1 MILCGVY
8 ARYYGTCSW
17 LTTSPSQSM
26 SRCKLVYWQLYK
38 VNVARRFSS
47 DWNLELERQIQA
59 MRKVLAFMLDPCV
72 ERILDF
78 LDAGIDSDSC
88 YVALRSSRSIDTVV
102 VRRVAR
108 FLDQRFSLRTL
119 IRSACLDW
127 YWRLGVKRPNDHRGD
142 PASWRRACQECM
154 DYLTNHSRCVSSS
167 SSEKIDD
174 LRNCMFT
181 VFCDESAVAFW
192 EKLQDF
198 CPQSETSR

>member
-1 MILCGVY
+1 MVPAAGGQR
-8 ARYYGTCSW
+8 AHR
-17 LTTSPSQSM
+17 SPCRVKSM
-26 SRCKLVYWQLYK
+26 SRYKLVYWQLYQ
-38 VNVARRFSS
+38 VNVARRVSR
-47 DWNLELERQIQA
+47 DWILERNRQMRA
-59 MRKVLAFMLDPCV
+59 MRNILAFMLDPCV

-88 YVALRSSRSIDTVV
+88 YVALRSSRSISTVV
-102 VRRVAR
+102 VRHVAR

-127 YWRLGVKRPNDHRGD
+127 YWRLGVSGADPASWRSCGD
-142 PASWRRACQECM
+142 PASWRRFCQECM

-198 CPQSETSR
+198 CPQSETSRW